1 MPVMAHPVIKSGL
14 RPRAPMSEMY
24 AMLLSPDLYF
34 GLPEA
39 NHTISIAQS
48 MQNHIVAVAI
58 GIQT

>member
-1 MPVMAHPVIKSGL
+1 
-14 RPRAPMSEMY
+14 MSEMY

-39 NHTISIAQS
+39 KYTTSIAQS
-48 MQNHIVAVAI
+48 MQNHIAAVAS